1 MKGTLHCT
9 CCGADFGSR
18 VTFHRCPACAHPLSV
33 SLPASIFP
41 LDKIAARSPNM
52 WRYAEALPTFSEQVS
67 LGEPLTPLVPFK
79 LGELEILAKCEFTCP
94 TGSYKDRGAALLM
107 SYLKALGIQVAVE
120 DSSGNAG
127 ASMAAYAAR
136 AGIRLKVFCPAS
148 ASPGKLVQIQLYGAE
163 LVRVEGPR
171 PRATEALL
179 DYVASS
185 GAVYA
190 SHLWN
195 PLFNEGIKTMA
206 FEIAEQLKW
215 SAPAL
220 VFCPVGAGSILLGL
234 YNGFKELQNAGIVPQ
249 LPRLIAVQALHTS
262 PVYQACQNNAD
273 RIVPL
278 DAAQPTLAEGIALPA
293 PVRDREVLQ
302 ALRDTGGTAIAV
314 SEEDIIEGIKK
325 FGQAGFCVEPTS
337 AVVWKAIEHLHAQ
350 DAIPAGSKIVAVL
363 SGHGLKAAQSLGELL
378 EKPLGA

>member
-9 CCGADFGSR
+9 CCGKDFGNQ
-18 VTFHRCPACAHPLSV
+18 VAFHRCPACENPLSI
-33 SLPASIFP
+33 SLPASVFP
-41 LDKIAARSPNM
+41 LEKIAARTPNM
-52 WRYAEALPTFSEQVS
+52 WRYAEALPNFSTPIS

-79 LGELEILAKCEFTCP
+79 LGELEVLAKCEFTCP

-107 SYLKALGIQVAVE
+107 SYLKALGVQVAVE

-136 AGIRLKVFCPAS
+136 AGIRLKVFCPA
-148 ASPGKLVQIQLYGAE
+148 AAAAGKLVQIQLYGAE
-163 LVRVEGPR
+163 LVRVDGPR

-190 SHLWN
+190 SHLWS

-215 SAPAL
+215 SAPAI

-234 YNGFKELQNAGIVPQ
+234 YNGFKELRNAGIIPQ

-262 PVYQACQNNAD
+262 PVYQACKNGAE
-273 RIVPL
+273 RILPL
-278 DAAQPTLAEGIALPA
+278 DDPQPTLAEGIALPA

-314 SEEDIIEGIKK
+314 SEEDIIAGVKK
-325 FGQAGFCVEPTS
+325 FGQTGFCVEPTS
-337 AVVWKAIEHLHAQ
+337 AVVWQAIEQLHAR
-350 DAIPAGSKIVAVL
+350 DPIPPGSAIVAVL
-363 SGHGLKAAQSLGELL
+363 SGHGLKAAQSLGDLL
-378 EKPLGA
+378 EKPL